1 MMRSKGGLRA
11 SFRAAVACAA
21 AALVVGVTT
30 GTARADDIDVRSGQS
45 EMTTKNITVRSVKDG
60 EVYYTTGSS
69 RETHKPIGEVLRLE
83 LTGETQF
90 NAAEKAF
97 AEARAAKDEAAAK
110 QKYADAVTGYTSTLG
125 STNKAWLRDFIA
137 ARMQVAGP
145 KSGRFDAALA
155 GWKAVAEKDPAAAMK
170 TKPSTE
176 GIDPKSQYLANAA
189 KDLQASAAA
198 AQGKPELRRAY
209 LDLLLDVQTAMG
221 DTEGAIKTAEAK
233 VQLSGSPAEMA
244 ELLLRQ
250 AENDVANK
258 RYDAAAERLGRAD
271 LSALPDATR
280 GDATFLL
287 AECRAAKLQPT
298 APPDQWKDVAID
310 YMRVVAGYPT
320 SGSAATAL
328 LKVAEIHET
337 LKDPETALKVYQ
349 QVAKEYGNTPAA
361 QSAKQSIERLGKQ
374 ARG

>member
-1 MMRSKGGLRA
+1 
-11 SFRAAVACAA
+11 
-21 AALVVGVTT
+21 
-30 GTARADDIDVRSGQS
+30 
-45 EMTTKNITVRSVKDG
+45 
-60 EVYYTTGSS
+60 
-69 RETHKPIGEVLRLE
+69 
-83 LTGETQF
+83 
-90 NAAEKAF
+90 
-97 AEARAAKDEAAAK
+97 
-110 QKYADAVTGYTSTLG
+110 
-125 STNKAWLRDFIA
+125 
-137 ARMQVAGP
+137 MQVAGP
-145 KSGRFDAALA
+145 RSGRFDAALA

-170 TKPSTE
+170 AKPSTE

-233 VQLSGSPAEMA
+233 VQLSGTPAEIA

-337 LKDPETALKVYQ
+337 LKEPDTALKVYQ

-361 QSAKQSIERLGKQ
+361 QTAKQSIERLGKQ